1 MLPVAVSFILA
12 IVSRGI
18 FVNMEREMTSLAEKL
33 KEYAE
38 SDVYPYH
45 MPGHKGNADTGSIF
59 DELHGMDITEID
71 GFDDLHHAT
80 DILKQVQEEAACA
93 FGADRTYYLV
103 GGSTVGILTAVS
115 AAAKPGSELLIA
127 RNCHKSVYHAAY
139 LRGLKLHY
147 IVPEYDPQAQIFK
160 PVTAAQVR
168 KALREYPNVRAVLI
182 TSPTYEGLVAN
193 VGEIAEA
200 VHEKGIPLIVDEAH
214 GAHFGFASCLPSNS
228 NAWADLV
235 VQSLHKTTKAL
246 TQTALLHVN
255 GDRVSAAQ
263 VQKYLDIYMTSS
275 PSYLL
280 MASME
285 EVVADLR
292 DNGEHLYHD
301 FMQKKESFLQKTA
314 DMKVLFA
321 YQPVDAS
328 ENEKKCRCTAFRTYT
343 DKNEN
348 KSRNIVPHT
357 DVDENGKTDK
367 KADPCKI
374 LICSR
379 VREFPGKNLY
389 DILLQKYHLQME
401 LCENNHVLAIMTPY
415 DRQEGFD
422 RLAAALNE
430 IDGELNGRYRKESCS
445 FGLTGELQGQI
456 ESCEL
461 PGSYRRDRCERQLD
475 EYTRQDNTAGESD
488 EEAATFLPH
497 LPQQAQ
503 TLAESW
509 GEGYAVPLG
518 ECAGKVSTTFV
529 YQYPPGIPLVVPGE
543 VWDEELVSEVL
554 EKIASGYE
562 MLGIAE
568 KCGTI
573 KVVVTENQTVRVKPV
588 TVK

>member
-1 MLPVAVSFILA
+1 
-12 IVSRGI
+12 
-18 FVNMEREMTSLAEKL
+18 MEREMPSLAEKL

-59 DELHGMDITEID
+59 DELHGMDITEIE

-80 DILKQVQEEAACA
+80 DILKRVQEEAACA
-93 FGADRTYYLV
+93 FGADRTFYLV
-103 GGSTVGILTAVS
+103 GGSTAGILTAVS
-115 AAAKPGSELLIA
+115 AVLEPGSELLIA

-147 IVPEYDPQAQIFK
+147 IVPEYDPQGQILK

-168 KALREYPNVRAVLI
+168 KALREYPNISAVLI

-255 GDRVSAAQ
+255 GNRVSAAQ

-285 EVVADLR
+285 EAVKDLL
-292 DNGEHLYHD
+292 DNGEQLYRD
-301 FMQKKESFLQKTA
+301 FMQKKESFLKKTA
-314 DMKVLFA
+314 GMKTLFV
-321 YQPVDAS
+321 YQQMDAS
-328 ENEKKCRCTAFRTYT
+328 ENEKKCGNMALCMDA
-343 DKNEN
+343 
-348 KSRNIVPHT
+348 
-357 DVDENGKTDK
+357 DENGKTDK

-379 VREFPGKNLY
+379 AREFSGKRLY
-389 DILLQKYHLQME
+389 DVLLQKYHLQME

-430 IDGELNGRYRKESCS
+430 IDWELTGRYRNESCS
-445 FGLTGELQGQI
+445 IGLTGELH
-456 ESCEL
+456 
-461 PGSYRRDRCERQLD
+461 
-475 EYTRQDNTAGESD
+475 
-488 EEAATFLPH
+488 TFPPH
-497 LPQQAQ
+497 LPRQAQ
-503 TLAESW
+503 TLTESW
-509 GEGYAVPLG
+509 SEGQIIPIT
-518 ECAGKVSTTFV
+518 ECAGRISAAFV

-543 VWDEELVSEVL
+543 VWDEELVSEVV
-554 EKIASGYE
+554 EKIATGYE
-562 MLGIAE
+562 MLGIVE

-573 KVVVTENQTVRVKPV
+573 KVVVTENQTVKVKPV
-588 TVK
+588 TMK